1 MDDLVDDTTPQL
13 GGDLDLNGK
22 NIDFPTT
29 ANISDCLDEDNMA
42 SDSATALATQQ
53 SIKAYVDANGGS
65 TDIQTITSSG
75 TWTKPGSGTFALVE
89 CWGAGGSGGAGI
101 AVANV
106 IINRVKARSWY
117 GDSIRDV
124 CLKPN
129 QFSCWNAGDPNREK
143 VESVTTSDD
152 DFLECLDVATRVLA
166 GAFPDLIFG
175 SRHYHTPGVTPKWS
189 RGNPPIIRIGGHL
202 FFNNVS

>member
-1 MDDLVDDTTPQL
+1 MTRQSSPPHT
-13 GGDLDLNGK
+13 GDLD
-22 NIDFPTT
+22 
-29 ANISDCLDEDNMA
+29 
-42 SDSATALATQQ
+42 ALARTLYGEAR
-53 SIKAYVDANGGS
+53 SELYGG
-65 TDIQTITSSG
+65 
-75 TWTKPGSGTFALVE
+75 KV
-89 CWGAGGSGGAGI
+89 

-166 GAFPDLIFG
+166 GAFPDLTFG